1 MTWVCDRPLVELGWG
16 GGARASSCTWPANT
30 GSCTTPTASS
40 GCRRAVAEQCGW
52 RLAGTIK
59 LLERYGH
66 HDIGALEEIDEAFTN
81 VVAPLRLVE

>member
-1 MTWVCDRPLVELGWG
+1 MGVRPAAGRARLGGRCARFELYLACKHRFVHHAYCELGL
-16 GGARASSCTWPANT
+16 SP
-30 GSCTTPTASS
+30 
-40 GCRRAVAEQCGW
+40 RAVAEQCGW